1 MLIDIQEEHH
11 IQTERKTKDMDKRN
25 MTVNISGGQINVAK
39 DNATINTIQN
49 NGMDGN
55 ELETIIQA
63 IKENL
68 FGLKQ
73 DDVEGIL
80 DVLEQV
86 KEELDKAEP
95 KKSRLKNC
103 IKIIEQMI
111 TIANGIPV
119 LTTNLQK
126 LHGFI
131 IQYMSNL

>member
-1 MLIDIQEEHH
+1 
-11 IQTERKTKDMDKRN
+11 MDKRN
-25 MTVNISGGQINVAK
+25 MTVNISGRQINIAK

-49 NGMDGN
+49 NGIDGN

-73 DDVEGIL
+73 DDIEGIL

-86 KEELDKAEP
+86 KEELDKSEP
-95 KKSRLKNC
+95 KKSRLQNY
-103 IKIIEQMI
+103 IKIIAPMI

-119 LTTNLQK
+119 LATNLQK
-126 LHGFI
+126 LHVFI
-131 IQYMSNL
+131 IQYISNL